1 MSHNLIYS
9 NLIYWAWSHEE
20 IDLRETFFEIDTVL
34 RELMWCHFRQC
45 SHLKIFHKIVH
56 LSWKLNLKPLLGWTH
71 WSASL
76 SLVVHNWVQHLTIFR
91 GELPV
96 LHSYIF
102 TTETKWCVLMYNL
115 DSLWTID
122 LDRVQTNPNPRTG
135 GQNKIIDLHADQ
147 RRNIVTWYDTVRY
160 LVRPTVDRSII
171 NPVLKIK
178 I

>member
-1 MSHNLIYS
+1 
-9 NLIYWAWSHEE
+9 
-20 IDLRETFFEIDTVL
+20 
-34 RELMWCHFRQC
+34 
-45 SHLKIFHKIVH
+45 
-56 LSWKLNLKPLLGWTH
+56 
-71 WSASL
+71 
-76 SLVVHNWVQHLTIFR
+76 
-91 GELPV
+91 
-96 LHSYIF
+96 
-102 TTETKWCVLMYNL
+102 MYNL

-160 LVRPTVDRSII
+160 LVRPTVDRSIN

>member
-1 MSHNLIYS
+1 MSHNLIDS
-9 NLIYWAWSHEE
+9 NLIYWAWSHGE

-45 SHLKIFHKIVH
+45 SHLENYHKIVH
-56 LSWKLNLKPLLGWTH
+56 SKLKVEFEALGGLNTLTCITKSCCAQLSTTLGHFFAAKYCTLMCSQPKP
-71 WSASL
+71 
-76 SLVVHNWVQHLTIFR
+76 N
-91 GELPV
+91 
-96 LHSYIF
+96 
-102 TTETKWCVLMYNL
+102 WCVLMYNL

-160 LVRPTVDRSII
+160 LVRPTVDRSIN